1 MPDSSREQKKRDRE
15 QISNNRGDPGDMH
28 NGRPRSPPRQRSRH
42 NQQGFGRSLANSTVT
57 SANISRSS
65 RQRGDCIQ
73 VPCSKACDERRRFD
87 IDRFN
92 TCIEKCD
99 TKRWSIRHIRSASKN
114 MDAFGMISSA
124 FNPSNL
130 KTAFLLRDKDCSVRS
145 RDCLSINSNTILQFR
160 DIMWKTMRKPNG
172 YLLMGHLNRV
182 TQSLCEFWLGR
193 PSFRVNYKMQAMI
206 PLMFHPCIGCPGK
219 DCAKT
224 TEYISRVLS
233 LRITKKMR
241 HVIFGWLNM
250 MPIGLNRSMIRRWIA
265 HISIQWMLGT
275 ELELSLSF
283 RWTRELRNYFVER
296 TQWFPPSTF
305 YSSVI
310 SKSFHTNRYLLVR
323 RKGIPQELQYQ
334 RRRTPPKS
342 FFIGHEYLLDAA
354 AKTRLMRQES
364 ILYKGAHA
372 RHLSSPVPTIERS
385 CMQMAARMPASL
397 NLYVRRAKAL
407 PDAFQQLKSAQ
418 MTEDLLFNDAYESAI
433 NDAKSVGPRERSIEL
448 ERTVREELPKQIA
461 MFRDVTLEMPVRI
474 SFLNEAGLDEGGLTR
489 TFYSIISKQ
498 AVYGEHS
505 LFSKRSASSTCVWFP
520 KSDTPI
526 EFFEASGCYDHLKA
540 ASRDVPNADGKT
552 RTLPNRSVQNYE
564 LFGILMGLCL
574 VNRSRMDIQ
583 FPDIF
588 YQFILSGVEP
598 GMTEKEKR
606 GYIGTTHKIY
616 PCEDGVENL
625 RSSAL
630 WESVSPGAMKQIDPE
645 LERGFDQLIQYTGND
660 LADVFQIDHMVTV
673 ANGRLDVPLYS
684 ALCKYTKQKSTHTE
698 TESSTDAKVQPT
710 SDGDVNSPGN
720 APSNSAVEVCQRT
733 KLAYVRAYRDFVLF
747 RENKARMN
755 AIRTGF
761 WRVMCRYV
769 SIRVCDAEELK
780 LMLCGVR
787 SISAPFICASLRFDG
802 FSSRSLVPVW
812 LVEILHEMNPRD
824 IRLFYTF
831 VTGSESL
838 SCGGPGDE
846 PIYVQKN
853 TSEDERLPS
862 SHTCFNQL
870 LLPDYGSKAKLKE
883 KLYIAIRQC
892 KDFGLL

>member
-1 MPDSSREQKKRDRE
+1 MPGSSREQKKRNRQ
-15 QISNNRGDPGDMH
+15 QISNNQEESSGM
-28 NGRPRSPPRQRSRH
+28 NSGRPRSPPRQRART
-42 NQQGFGRSLANSTVT
+42 NQQGFRRSALNGTFT
-57 SANISRSS
+57 NLNTSRSS
-65 RQRGDCIQ
+65 TQQKNNIR
-73 VPCSKACDERRRFD
+73 VPCSQACDGRRRFNVD
-87 IDRFN
+87 QFS
-92 TCIEKCD
+92 TCIDNCD
-99 TKRWSIRHIRSASKN
+99 TKRWTIRQIRSVSEN
-114 MDAFGMISSA
+114 MDPFKMITSA
-124 FNPSNL
+124 FSPNNL
-130 KTAFLLRDKDCSVRS
+130 KTAFLLSDKDCSVRS
-145 RDCLSINSNTILQFR
+145 RDCLSINSNTIQKFR
-160 DIMWKTMRKPNG
+160 EIMWRTMRKPNG
-172 YLLMGHLNRV
+172 HLLMGHLNRV
-182 TQSLCEFWLGR
+182 TQSLCEFWLDK

-206 PLMFHPCIGCPGK
+206 PLIFHPCIGCPGK

-233 LRITKKMR
+233 LRITKKML
-241 HVIFGWLNM
+241 HVILGWLNM
-250 MPIGLNRSMIRRWIA
+250 MPRDLIQSMIRRWIA
-265 HISIQWMLGT
+265 HLSIQWLLGT

-283 RWTRELRNYFVER
+283 SWTRELRNYFVER
-296 TQWFPPSTF
+296 TRWFPSSTF

-323 RKGIPQELQYQ
+323 RRGIPQELQYQ
-334 RRRTPPKS
+334 RARTSPRS

-364 ILYKGAHA
+364 ILYRGAHA

-385 CMQMAARMPASL
+385 CMQMAARIPASL
-397 NLYVRRAKAL
+397 NLYVRRAEAL

-433 NDAKSVGPRERSIEL
+433 SDAKSVGPRERSIEL

-461 MFRDVTLEMPVRI
+461 MFRDVTLEMPVKI

-498 AVYGEHS
+498 AVSGEHS
-505 LFSKRSASSTCVWFP
+505 LFCKRSGTSSCVWFP
-520 KSDTPI
+520 KSETPN
-526 EFFEASGCYDHLKA
+526 EFFEASGCYDHLKIA
-540 ASRDVPNADGKT
+540 HRDISNADVKT
-552 RTLPNRSVQNYE
+552 QPLPNRGVQNYE

-574 VNRSRMDIQ
+574 VNRSRMDIE

-606 GYIGTTHKIY
+606 GYIGTTHKIF
-616 PCEDGVENL
+616 PCKDGVENL

-630 WESVSPGAMKQIDPE
+630 WEYLSPSAMKQIDPE
-645 LERGFDQLIQYTGND
+645 LEKGFNQLIEYSGDD
-660 LADVFQIDHMVTV
+660 LAEVFQLEHVVTV
-673 ANGRLDVPLYS
+673 ANGRLPVPLDS
-684 ALCKYTKQKSTHTE
+684 ALCKYTKQ
-698 TESSTDAKVQPT
+698 SSTDTDAKLSADTKMQTTNNVDTNSSENT
-710 SDGDVNSPGN
+710 S
-720 APSNSAVEVCQRT
+720 SNFALEVCQRT

-761 WRVMCRYV
+761 WRIMCRYV

-802 FSSRSLVPVW
+802 FSSRSLIPVW
-812 LVEILHEMNPRD
+812 IIEILHEMNSRD
-824 IRLFYTF
+824 IQLFYTF

-846 PIYVQKN
+846 PIYIQKN

-870 LLPDYGSKAKLKE
+870 LLPEYGSKEKMKE